1 MSFWSWLSA
10 SEKVTSWP
18 AAPAIASTAAS
29 AASVVGGSATVEGAG
44 DAGIELFS
52 CDGLGTDREG
62 KHTGGVI
69 ATEPRLESD
78 YPL

>member
-1 MSFWSWLSA
+1 MSFCSWLRA
-10 SEKVTSWP
+10 SEKGACW
-18 AAPAIASTAAS
+18 AAAVAMVSTAAS

-62 KHTGGVI
+62 EYRGVI
-69 ATEPRLESD
+69 ATKPALQSS